1 MVFMDRGL
9 LTFDLVTRLSQ
20 VIKSANSSDIN
31 ASHKI
36 IDRLLDTSRC
46 LRSDCRLSSTLEQST
61 ITLLLDLATTNE
73 VIRSK
78 IMAPLLRML
87 DTIGDDAR
95 NWCDKFES
103 DFGKTFLRQLLRC
116 DLESQEK
123 VSSRIFGQLEVIL
136 IGALTSNMAQREL
149 IIVQGIFDVIGTA
162 PQYTCGEFFK
172 SIADYSQRAIW

>member
-73 VIRSK
+73 VIR
-78 IMAPLLRML
+78 
-87 DTIGDDAR
+87 
-95 NWCDKFES
+95 
-103 DFGKTFLRQLLRC
+103 
-116 DLESQEK
+116 
-123 VSSRIFGQLEVIL
+123 
-136 IGALTSNMAQREL
+136 
-149 IIVQGIFDVIGTA
+149 
-162 PQYTCGEFFK
+162 
-172 SIADYSQRAIW
+172 

>member
-1 MVFMDRGL
+1 MVIDRGL

-20 VIKSANSSDIN
+20 VIKSANSCDIN
-31 ASHKI
+31 VSNKI
-36 IDRLLDTSRC
+36 IDRLIDTSRC

-73 VIRSK
+73 VIRAK
-78 IMAPLLRML
+78 IMAPLLLML

-103 DFGKTFLRQLLRC
+103 DFGKTFLYQLLRC
-116 DLESQEK
+116 DPESQEK
-123 VSSRIFGQLEVIL
+123 VSSRILVQLDLIL
-136 IGALTSNMAQREL
+136 IGALSTNVAPREL

-172 SIADYSQRAIW
+172 NITDYSQRATW